1 VIELGK
7 FPILQSDFM
16 KVQTDM
22 EKLAYTLKYAHHI
35 DLTNE
40 AERPPFWKEDWLDE
54 ILKKIDLNRMS
65 PEQRVMFDMSLV
77 KEVMYHQKLEDVAK
91 EATELANI
99 EKNKAVVIKGWLKGY
114 PIDELAEL
122 TDLSIPE
129 VEHIIHQHKS
139 VQQL

>member
-1 VIELGK
+1 
-7 FPILQSDFM
+7 
-16 KVQTDM
+16 
-22 EKLAYTLKYAHHI
+22 LAYTLKYAHHI
-35 DLTNE
+35 DPTNE

-91 EATELANI
+91 DAVEQ
-99 EKNKAVVIKGWLKGY
+99 KNKTFVLKGWLKGY

-139 VQQL
+139 V